1 MLHIENLE
9 RHIGNN
15 HIINGVDLTIKEGQ
29 AIGLVGPNGCGK
41 TSLINLINGFQ
52 KPQHGSIVFDGQHI
66 TNMSVE
72 QRSLLGVGRVFQ
84 SFGIFKNLTLQE
96 NLALAFVHKLR
107 RRQKWL
113 PISYLPKEMK
123 EQIKDILEQLELY
136 DKRKHLA

>member
-52 KPQHGSIVFDGQHI
+52 KPQHGAIVF
-66 TNMSVE
+66 E
-72 QRSLLGVGRVFQ
+72 
-84 SFGIFKNLTLQE
+84 
-96 NLALAFVHKLR
+96 
-107 RRQKWL
+107 
-113 PISYLPKEMK
+113 
-123 EQIKDILEQLELY
+123 
-136 DKRKHLA
+136 